1 MNLLIVKKSELVSE
15 STVLISGRRVAHL
28 NEILD
33 SSAGSELKVGLL
45 GGKRGR
51 GIIKKIDSESA
62 EIELDLTDD
71 PPEKLPLTVII
82 GLCRPKVL
90 SRLISDLTSYGV
102 QHIEIVKTFFGD
114 KGYWTNELFTP
125 EGLFEAVVKGLEQ
138 SMDTIE
144 PSVTLV
150 KRFGP
155 YSEDV
160 LPNYSINSKCYI
172 ANPGA
177 VEKLGDIAVSTP
189 GCIAV
194 GPERG
199 FTKYEVNQF
208 VKAGFKPVSLGERI
222 IRTEAAVHVCVSKF
236 L

>member
-1 MNLLIVKKSELVSE
+1 MNLLIVNRSELVSD
-15 STVLISGRRVAHL
+15 STALISGRRVSHL

-33 SSAGSELKVGLL
+33 SSAGSGLKVGLL

-51 GIIKKIDSESA
+51 GVIKKIDSESA
-62 EIELDLTDD
+62 EIDLDLTDD
-71 PPEKLPLTVII
+71 PPAKLPLTVII

-90 SRLISDLTSYGV
+90 SRLIADLTAYGV
-102 QHIEIVKTFFGD
+102 RHIEIVQTFFGD
-114 KGYWTNELFTP
+114 KGYWANGLFTP
-125 EGLFEAVVKGLEQ
+125 EGISEALLKGLEQ

-144 PSVTLV
+144 PTVTLV

-160 LPNYSINSKCYI
+160 LPKYSMDSKCYV
-172 ANPGA
+172 AHPGSGT
-177 VEKLGDIAVSTP
+177 KLGDIAAAEQS
-189 GCIAV
+189 CIAV

-208 VKAGFKPVSLGERI
+208 LKAGFQPVSLGERI
-222 IRTEAAVHVCVSKF
+222 IRTEAAVHVCVSNF

>member
-1 MNLLIVKKSELVSE
+1 VNLLIVKRSELVTDSAA
-15 STVLISGRRVAHL
+15 LISGRRVSHL

-33 SSAGSELKVGLL
+33 SSAGSELRVGLL

-51 GIIKKIDSESA
+51 GVIKKIDSESA

-71 PPEKLPLTVII
+71 PPAKLPLTVII

-90 SRLISDLTSYGV
+90 SRLIADLTAYGV

-125 EGLFEAVVKGLEQ
+125 EGISEAVVRGLEQ

-144 PSVTLV
+144 PKVTLI

-155 YSEDV
+155 YSEDI
-160 LPNYSINSKCYI
+160 LPGYSTNSMCYI
-172 ANPGA
+172 AHPGSA
-177 VEKLGDIAVSTP
+177 EKIGNVAGAAP
-189 GCIAV
+189 ACIAV

-199 FTKYEVNQF
+199 FTKYEVDQF
-208 VKAGFKPVSLGERI
+208 VKAGFRPVSLGERI
-222 IRTEAAVHVCVSKF
+222 IRTEAAVHVCVSNF